1 MEYDRLL
8 GELQKMQD
16 EQDMEGEHIQAQVF
30 IFIAI
35 SGQDDRWNSAMT
47 LVISD
52 LNAQISHIGVERE
65 KTDMKI
71 EEEEELFKNL
81 KSKVTFLKN

>member
-35 SGQDDRWNSAMT
+35 SGQDDR
-47 LVISD
+47 
-52 LNAQISHIGVERE
+52 
-65 KTDMKI
+65 
-71 EEEEELFKNL
+71 
-81 KSKVTFLKN
+81 